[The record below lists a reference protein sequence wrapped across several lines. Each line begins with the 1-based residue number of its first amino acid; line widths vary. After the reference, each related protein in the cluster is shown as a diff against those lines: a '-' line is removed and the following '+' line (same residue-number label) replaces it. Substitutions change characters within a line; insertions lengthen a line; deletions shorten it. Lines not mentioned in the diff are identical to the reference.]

1 MTERWIQNQPAWRN
15 MKIILFDKRARQV
28 RFYGKMPPLEMSG
41 QKSFGLEK
49 AGNSF
54 CSRLEQSS
62 LDNLKK

>member
-1 MTERWIQNQPAWRN
+1 
-15 MKIILFDKRARQV
+15 
-28 RFYGKMPPLEMSG
+28 MSG

-62 LDNLKK
+62 LDNLTKCRHETVAKAKNQVM